1 MLIFR
6 GSRTRHAT
14 TGRSWTSHLSEHVY
28 ADLVRKTTI
37 ENWLT
42 DLASELPA
50 PGGGA
55 AAGVSAATGA
65 ALVSMVCNLTMG
77 KPKFA
82 EHEEVM
88 REALAEAERLR
99 IEALGLAEDDAEAF
113 SGVMAAYKLPKGTDE
128 EKAARTAAIQAGLA
142 EAAAV
147 PLAVAKAAAQVVR
160 LSGRILDG
168 SNPNVLSD
176 VAVAA
181 SSAKSALE
189 SAALNV
195 DINLASIKDAEV
207 RERLA
212 SELNEALQAKVQAE
226 AIMQAVAKRI
236 RS

>member
-1 MLIFR
+1 M
-6 GSRTRHAT
+6 
-14 TGRSWTSHLSEHVY
+14 
-28 ADLVRKTTI
+28 RKTTI
-37 ENWLT
+37 EDWLT

-55 AAGVSAATGA
+55 AAGVNAAMGA
-65 ALVSMVCNLTMG
+65 ALVSMVCNLTIG

-82 EHEEVM
+82 DHETVM

-99 IEALGLAEDDAEAF
+99 LEALQLAEDDAEAF
-113 SGVMAAYKLPKGTDE
+113 SGVVAAYKLPKSSDE
-128 EKAARTAAIQAGLA
+128 EKEARTAAIQAGLV

-147 PLAVAKAAAQVVR
+147 PLAVAGVAARVIR
-160 LSGRILDG
+160 LSGRILEG

-181 SSAKSALE
+181 SAAKSALE

-195 DINLASIKDAEV
+195 DINLVSIKDPAE

-212 SELNEALQAKVQAE
+212 SSLNEALQSKVQAE

-236 RS
+236 RA

>member
-1 MLIFR
+1 
-6 GSRTRHAT
+6 
-14 TGRSWTSHLSEHVY
+14 
-28 ADLVRKTTI
+28 VRETTI
-37 ENWLT
+37 EDWLT

-55 AAGVSAATGA
+55 AAGVNAAMGA
-65 ALVSMVCNLTMG
+65 ALVSMVCNLTIG

-82 EHEEVM
+82 DYEAVM
-88 REALAEAERLR
+88 REVLDEAERLR
-99 IEALGLAEDDAEAF
+99 LEALQLAEDDAEAF
-113 SGVMAAYKLPKGTDE
+113 SGVVAAYRLPKSSDE
-128 EKAARTAAIQAGLA
+128 EKAARTAAIQSGLV

-147 PLAVAKAAAQVVR
+147 PLAVAKVAAQVIR
-160 LSGRILDG
+160 LSGRVLEG

-181 SSAKSALE
+181 SAAKSALE

-195 DINLASIKDAEV
+195 DINLVSIKDPAE

-212 SELNEALQAKVQAE
+212 SDLNEALQSKVQAE

-236 RS
+236 RA